1 MGCMVCGINVLAVL
15 IASVVAFV
23 FGYVWYGPLFGEQWR
38 KMALGKKKQEV
49 FNPGSLA
56 LSFVSMVVMVAVF
69 AFLLGLTG
77 KTGWLN
83 GLGLGLL
90 IWFGFT
96 ATESLG
102 MVLWMKKPWKLYFL
116 NNAFVIIQFS
126 LIGAILGAMG

>member
-1 MGCMVCGINVLAVL
+1 MVCGINVLAVL

-69 AFLLGLTG
+69 AFP
-77 KTGWLN
+77 
-83 GLGLGLL
+83 
-90 IWFGFT
+90 
-96 ATESLG
+96 
-102 MVLWMKKPWKLYFL
+102 PW
-116 NNAFVIIQFS
+116 VD
-126 LIGAILGAMG
+126 G